1 MATQSWI
8 TGGALGAGK
17 GAPARPGAPAV
28 LPRRAVP
35 GAAKIRSKELPVFSR
50 MIAAMLDAGIPLV
63 QTLSALEEQTQSK
76 GFRQV
81 VRGVRL
87 KIEGG
92 IEFSA
97 ALKEYPEVF
106 DELYVSMMRAGEAG
120 GLLSEIA
127 GRVARY
133 LESSAKIRR
142 KVKSAMMYPI
152 VVLCLALGIATA
164 MILWLVPVF
173 SDIYKDFGANLP
185 AATQFLVKLSDFLRT
200 KFLLA
205 AAVIGGGS
213 YAFQKWKRT
222 PQGAYRW
229 DAFLLKI
236 PIIGE
241 LTTKISLG
249 RFASTFAQLIHSGVP
264 ILESLDIVS
273 VAVGNRYYGRLIIN
287 AKRAIEGGELLSTEL
302 NKHREFP
309 RVLVHM
315 LSAGEKTGKMD
326 EMLQRVSDF
335 YEDEV
340 ETALTGLT
348 ATIEPLLMIVLGV
361 IVGGIVLGMF
371 MPLFKMTDILQGG

>member
-185 AATQFLVKLSDFLRT
+185 AATQFLVKISDFLRT

-205 AAVIGGGS
+205 AAVIGGGA
-213 YAFQKWKRT
+213 YAFQKWKHT
-222 PQGAYRW
+222 PRGAYQW
-229 DAFLLKI
+229 DAFILKI

-241 LTTKISLG
+241 LATKISLG

-287 AKRAIEGGELLSTEL
+287 AKRAIESGELLSTEL
-302 NKHREFP
+302 NKHPEFP